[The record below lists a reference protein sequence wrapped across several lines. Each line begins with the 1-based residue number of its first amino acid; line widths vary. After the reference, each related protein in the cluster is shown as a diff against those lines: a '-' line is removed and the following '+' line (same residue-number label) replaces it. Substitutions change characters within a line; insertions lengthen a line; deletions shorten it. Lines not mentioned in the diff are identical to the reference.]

1 MTQNLSLKDAE
12 RKIFRT
18 TYNDGLWDIF
28 LACFFFTFII
38 ELYISPYW
46 GDFWSSTLMLP
57 VMAISYLIIWLIRK
71 YVVIPRSGVVKFGIM
86 RKTKLKKF
94 SLIMLIVNIL
104 AFISG
109 LVAVLSFGSFPG
121 QIYSYFF
128 GVTLLIFFSFA
139 AFFLDI
145 NRLYIYG
152 LIAGLSPLIG
162 EWLWNLGIAAHHG
175 WPLTFGTLA
184 GIMTLIGFVIFYR
197 FLRNNPLPMKK
208 DES

>member
-71 YVVIPRSGVVKFGIM
+71 YVVIPRTGVVKFGII
-86 RKTKLKKF
+86 RKAKLRKF
-94 SLIMLIVNIL
+94 TVIMLIVNIL
-104 AFISG
+104 AFILG
-109 LVAVLSFGSFPG
+109 LVSVLSFGSFPG

-128 GVTLLIFFSFA
+128 GATLLIFFSFG

-145 NRLYIYG
+145 SRLYFYG
-152 LIAGLSPLIG
+152 LLAGLSPLIG
-162 EWLWNLGIAAHHG
+162 EWLWSQGYAAHHG
-175 WPLTFGTLA
+175 FPLTFGTLA
-184 GIMTLIGFVIFYR
+184 GIMTIVGLVIFFR
-197 FLRNNPLPMKK
+197 FLRNNPLLLEQG
-208 DES
+208 ES